1 MFTEVCRSNFVLD
14 IVLFLYIY
22 YVFKLY
28 FVFKLFPIVKYVL
41 KMCCYKEE
49 LLKRCIIFN
58 NEDSTQG
65 MIPKYYNEKGKSN
78 IINMRQNK
86 E

>member
-14 IVLFLYIY
+14 ICFISIY

-28 FVFKLFPIVKYVL
+28 FVFKLFSIVKYVL

-49 LLKRCIIFN
+49 LLKLCIIFN

>member
-1 MFTEVCRSNFVLD
+1 
-14 IVLFLYIY
+14 
-22 YVFKLY
+22 
-28 FVFKLFPIVKYVL
+28 
-41 KMCCYKEE
+41 MCCYKEE
-49 LLKRCIIFN
+49 LLKRCIILN